1 MTTEEL
7 KVHLASIKALHS
19 EYKSIQNDRSRILY
33 HEIAVVK
40 SELVRRVN
48 QENAQL
54 AKKVLKDQK
63 KTIYCP
69 HCNKKI
75 ILGDP

>member
-7 KVHLASIKALHS
+7 KVHLASIKALHN

-54 AKKVLKDQK
+54 EKKVLKAQK